1 MGYKNKREKK
11 LSRKEKE
18 KAHLLAKIAALE
30 QEAARKGFVKSGK
43 KSVPIIEHKKEDIFS
58 SVENKNKKQ
67 PTASEAVVVQDREK
81 CTQKEV
87 SLVKSR
93 AQFFAFQKCQNQ
105 HRINDDDETSKRPLS
120 TTEKARLEIEAA
132 SAGLSVADRA
142 KRVANNFKPKAQHA

>member
-1 MGYKNKREKK
+1 
-11 LSRKEKE
+11 
-18 KAHLLAKIAALE
+18 
-30 QEAARKGFVKSGK
+30 
-43 KSVPIIEHKKEDIFS
+43 
-58 SVENKNKKQ
+58 
-67 PTASEAVVVQDREK
+67 
-81 CTQKEV
+81 
-87 SLVKSR
+87 VKSR

>member
-1 MGYKNKREKK
+1 M
-11 LSRKEKE
+11 
-18 KAHLLAKIAALE
+18 LAKIAALE
-30 QEAARKGFVKSGK
+30 QEAAKKGFVKSGK

-105 HRINDDDETSKRPLS
+105 HRIDDDDDDETSKRPLS

>member
-1 MGYKNKREKK
+1 M
-11 LSRKEKE
+11 SRKEEE

-58 SVENKNKKQ
+58 SVENKIKKQ
-67 PTASEAVVVQDREK
+67 PTASEVVVVQDREK

-105 HRINDDDETSKRPLS
+105 HRIDDDDDETSKRPLS